1 MDSVRLLTQNLSRDA
16 AFYHGEK
23 TTQKVD
29 SMFKKN
35 KRTTLEAQAL
45 KQIKNE
51 IGSGRL
57 RPGDRIVEE
66 DLAKKM
72 GMSRFPIREAI
83 RALEREG
90 LLVSIPF
97 KGAHIRQ
104 LDEKDLEEL
113 YALRSGLEELAIRIL
128 MDRITKEKVERLE
141 SIVKAMEQATQEGTV
156 DKLILEDVKFHRTLC
171 QLSGNRRLLEIWMT
185 LENQL
190 RSFIALEEM
199 SYKKENQLAK
209 THTPILDAIKS
220 ADTHLAEKSV
230 REHFMNAMAHIK
242 NISDKRD
249 ACRRKTD

>member
-1 MDSVRLLTQNLSRDA
+1 
-16 AFYHGEK
+16 
-23 TTQKVD
+23 
-29 SMFKKN
+29 MFKKN

-45 KQIKNE
+45 KQIKNA

-90 LLVSIPF
+90 LLVSVPF

-141 SIVKAMEQATQEGTV
+141 SIVKAMEQATKEGMV
-156 DKLILEDVKFHRTLC
+156 EKLISEDVKFHRTLC

-190 RSFIALEEM
+190 RSFIALEEL
-199 SYKKENQLAK
+199 SYKKENQLAI
-209 THTPILDAIKS
+209 THYPILDAIKS
-220 ADTHLAEKSV
+220 ADTHLAEKSI
-230 REHFMNAMAHIK
+230 REHFMDAITHIR
-242 NISDKRD
+242 NISVKRN
-249 ACRRKTD
+249 ACRKETD

>member
-1 MDSVRLLTQNLSRDA
+1 VRLLSQNLPIDA
-16 AFYHGEK
+16 AFYHGGK

-45 KQIKNE
+45 KQIKNA

-90 LLVSIPF
+90 LLVSVPF

-141 SIVKAMEQATQEGTV
+141 SIVKAMEQATKEGMV
-156 DKLILEDVKFHRTLC
+156 EKLISDDVKFHRTLC

-190 RSFIALEEM
+190 RSFIALEEL
-199 SYKKENQLAK
+199 SYKKENQLAI
-209 THTPILDAIKS
+209 THYPILDAIKS
-220 ADTHLAEKSV
+220 ADTHLAEKSI
-230 REHFMNAMAHIK
+230 REHFMDAITHIR
-242 NISDKRD
+242 NISVKRN
-249 ACRRKTD
+249 ACRKETD

>member
-1 MDSVRLLTQNLSRDA
+1 MRLLSQNLPIDA
-16 AFYHGEK
+16 AFYHGGK

-45 KQIKNE
+45 KQIKNA

-90 LLVSIPF
+90 LLVSVPF

-141 SIVKAMEQATQEGTV
+141 SIVKAMEQATKEGMV
-156 DKLILEDVKFHRTLC
+156 EKLISDDVKFHRTLC

-190 RSFIALEEM
+190 RSFIALEEL
-199 SYKKENQLAK
+199 SYKKENQLAI
-209 THTPILDAIKS
+209 THYPILDAIKS
-220 ADTHLAEKSV
+220 ADTHLAEKSI
-230 REHFMNAMAHIK
+230 REHFMDAITHIR
-242 NISDKRD
+242 NISVKRN
-249 ACRRKTD
+249 ACRKETD

>member
-1 MDSVRLLTQNLSRDA
+1 MDSVRLLSQNLPIDA
-16 AFYHGEK
+16 AFYHGGK

-29 SMFKKN
+29 PMFKKN

-45 KQIKNE
+45 KQIKNA

-83 RALEREG
+83 RALEKEG

-97 KGAHIRQ
+97 KGAHIPQ
-104 LDEKDLEEL
+104 LDEKDFEEL
-113 YALRSGLEELAIRIL
+113 YALRSGLEELAIRTF
-128 MDRITKEKVERLE
+128 MANITKEKVKKLD
-141 SIVKAMEQATQEGTV
+141 SIVNAMEQATKEGAV
-156 DKLILEDVKFHRTLC
+156 NKLISEDVKFHRTLC

-190 RSFIALEEM
+190 
-199 SYKKENQLAK
+199 
-209 THTPILDAIKS
+209 
-220 ADTHLAEKSV
+220 
-230 REHFMNAMAHIK
+230 
-242 NISDKRD
+242 
-249 ACRRKTD
+249 